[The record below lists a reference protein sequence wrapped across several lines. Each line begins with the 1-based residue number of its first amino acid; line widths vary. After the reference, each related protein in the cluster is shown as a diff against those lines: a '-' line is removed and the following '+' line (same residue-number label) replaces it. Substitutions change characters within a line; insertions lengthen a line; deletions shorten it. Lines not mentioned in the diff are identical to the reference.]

1 MDDPRI
7 TEAADSYPLVS
18 LPPGFIKKTMR
29 RLPPR
34 PAISF
39 LDVALPL
46 FLVTFL
52 GAGLLSICLT
62 LKLLDP
68 LQVASLRLSWRA
80 WQLSLP
86 PQGLFSLCLT
96 AALGLGGLGFF
107 LMVWLVFGRG
117 VSAGKR

>member
-7 TEAADSYPLVS
+7 DSAVDSYPLVS
-18 LPPGFIKKTMR
+18 LPPGFVKKTMR

-34 PAISF
+34 PSISF
-39 LDVALPL
+39 LDAALPL

-68 LQVASLRLSWRA
+68 LQLASLHLFWRA

-86 PQGLFSLCLT
+86 PQGLLSLSIT
-96 AALGLGGLGFF
+96 TALGLGGLGFF
-107 LMVWLVFGRG
+107 LMIWLLFGRG